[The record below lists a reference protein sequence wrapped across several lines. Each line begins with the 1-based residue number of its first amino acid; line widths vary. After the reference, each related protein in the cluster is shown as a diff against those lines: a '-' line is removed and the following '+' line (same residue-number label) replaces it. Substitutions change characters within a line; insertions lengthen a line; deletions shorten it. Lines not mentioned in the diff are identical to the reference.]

1 MKLWYDKFRK
11 TNVFYRIQTFRTDLR
26 PETGLL
32 ILSRELEM
40 NLNDLNP
47 YIRFAEKIRI
57 RSSICPAIVHD
68 CRLFYTLSGMGDIVS
83 DNKRYP
89 MKENSLFFCPEN
101 TIYAFV
107 TEGFSLVSLN
117 FDLTQSNASITE
129 PMPPVPVTRTDLK
142 VHTTLHPAKGTEA
155 DDTFADSCI
164 YVENGEKY
172 LDVLK
177 DILMEFKLRKIF
189 FREISGAALKGLLT
203 SLARSQT
210 LPEENL
216 VNVVSQTLDYIN
228 AHFGEP
234 ITNDQLAKIAGYH
247 PYHLNRIFLK
257 HTGQTLHQYV
267 LASRIRESKN
277 MLLNS
282 ELPLSDIAEQ
292 CGFNSVAHFSSYFK
306 QISGRSPSQYRHEF
320 QAGVQ
325 KKHRPEN

>member
-1 MKLWYDKFRK
+1 
-11 TNVFYRIQTFRTDLR
+11 
-26 PETGLL
+26 
-32 ILSRELEM
+32 M

-47 YIRFAEKIRI
+47 HIRFAEKILI
-57 RSSICPAIVHD
+57 RSAICPAIVHD

-83 DNKRYP
+83 GNKRYP

-107 TEGFSLVSLN
+107 AEGLSLVSLN
-117 FDLTQSNASITE
+117 FDLTQSNASVIE
-129 PMPPVPVTRTDLK
+129 PMPPVPVACTDLK
-142 VHTTLHPAKGTEA
+142 VHSHLYPTKEA
-155 DDTFADSCI
+155 ETDDIFAASCI

-177 DILMEFKLRKIF
+177 DILMEFKLRKIY
-189 FREISGAALKGLLT
+189 FRETSSAALKGLLT

-247 PYHLNRIFLK
+247 PYHLNRLFLK

-267 LASRIRESKN
+267 LTSRIRESKN

-282 ELPLSDIAEQ
+282 DLPLADIAEQ
-292 CGFNSVAHFSSYFK
+292 CGFNSIAHFSAYFK

-320 QAGVQ
+320 QAGLQ
-325 KKHRPEN
+325 KKHRPES